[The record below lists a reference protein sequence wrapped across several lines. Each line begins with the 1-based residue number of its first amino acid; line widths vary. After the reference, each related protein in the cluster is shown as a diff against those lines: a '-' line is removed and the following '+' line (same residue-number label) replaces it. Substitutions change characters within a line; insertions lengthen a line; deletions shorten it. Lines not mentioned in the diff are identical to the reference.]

1 MSEIN
6 IILIRHGEAAQSWGD
21 HPDPDLSEDG
31 FKQAKHLEE
40 HSELQNLHLY
50 DFISSPKA
58 RAKSTAVPLAKKFN
72 KEIVINGAFSEIPSG
87 NIDANEKKQ
96 WLTKTMKEDIKNL
109 SEEVAEW
116 RIKLLS
122 EVFGMRNDTIIFS
135 HFMVINALVGELAKH
150 PNLLHFYPDYTSIT
164 KINLEDGAPK
174 SFSIEGSKK
183 TIINL

>member
-31 FKQAKHLEE
+31 FKQAKLLEE

-50 DFISSPKA
+50 EFVSSPKA
-58 RAKSTAVPLAKKFN
+58 RAKSTAIPLAKKFN
-72 KEIVINGAFSEIPSG
+72 KEIIINDIFSEIPSG

-96 WLTKTMKEDIKNL
+96 WLTKTMKEDIGSL
-109 SEEVAEW
+109 SKEVMEW
-116 RIKLLS
+116 RIKILS
-122 EVFGMRNDTIIFS
+122 QVFGMRKDTIIFS

-150 PNLLHFYPDYTSIT
+150 PNLLHFYPDYTSLT
-164 KINLEDGAPK
+164 KISLENGKPK

-183 TIINL
+183 TIINI

>member
-31 FKQAKHLEE
+31 FKQAKLLEE

-50 DFISSPKA
+50 EFVSSPKA
-58 RAKSTAVPLAKKFN
+58 RAKSTAIPLAKKFN
-72 KEIVINGAFSEIPSG
+72 KEIIINDIFSEIPSG

-96 WLTKTMKEDIKNL
+96 WLTKTMKEDIGSL
-109 SEEVAEW
+109 SKEVMEW
-116 RIKLLS
+116 RIKILS
-122 EVFGMRNDTIIFS
+122 QVFGMRKDTIIFS

-150 PNLLHFYPDYTSIT
+150 PNLLHFYPDYTSLT
-164 KINLEDGAPK
+164 KISLENGKPK

>member
-31 FKQAKHLEE
+31 FKQAKLLEE

-50 DFISSPKA
+50 EFVSSPKA
-58 RAKSTAVPLAKKFN
+58 RAKSTAIPLAKKFN
-72 KEIVINGAFSEIPSG
+72 KEIIINDVFSEIPSG

-96 WLTKTMKEDIKNL
+96 WLTKTMKEDIGNL
-109 SEEVAEW
+109 SKEVMEW
-116 RIKLLS
+116 RIKILS
-122 EVFGMRNDTIIFS
+122 QVFGMRKDTIIFS

-150 PNLLHFYPDYTSIT
+150 RNLLHFYPDYTSLT
-164 KINLEDGAPK
+164 KISLENGEPK

>member
-1 MSEIN
+1 M
-6 IILIRHGEAAQSWGD
+6 LM
-21 HPDPDLSEDG
+21 
-31 FKQAKHLEE
+31 K
-40 HSELQNLHLY
+40 
-50 DFISSPKA
+50 
-58 RAKSTAVPLAKKFN
+58 
-72 KEIVINGAFSEIPSG
+72 
-87 NIDANEKKQ
+87 KKQ

-164 KINLEDGAPK
+164 KINLKDGAPK